1 MTTDARQFASW
12 FRSTTPYIRVH
23 RNRTFV
29 IQFDDDAVAC
39 ETFTSLVHDLAL
51 LNSLGIRLVLVFGT
65 RSSIE
70 KGLHARNLSLQ
81 YHHGLRITDA
91 GAMEC
96 VKQAAGQLSIEIAAR
111 LSMGLGNTPMS
122 NAALRVS
129 TGNFITAKPLGIRH
143 GVDYQYTGEIR
154 RIDTDSIR
162 QKLDAHEI
170 VLIPPLG
177 YSVTGEIFN
186 LSACELAASLAVDLE
201 ADKLIYLMEAVGI
214 CDAQGALIREMTW
227 QEAAAVVPDSPDE
240 AMPRLRYFQ
249 AAIDASRQGVQRV
262 HLIDRRLDGA
272 ILQELFTRDGAGT
285 MISSLPYDVV
295 RKAGID
301 DIGSILDLIEPMERQ
316 GVLVERS
323 REKLELEIEHFTL
336 LERDG
341 VIIGCVAL
349 YPLPDQISAE
359 LACLVVH
366 ADYHKNGR
374 GEQLLSLLEAE
385 AIGAGIKRLFILTTH
400 AEHWFLERGFV
411 NTALDE
417 LPVERKA
424 MYNYQRNS
432 KVLVKNL

>member
-1 MTTDARQFASW
+1 
-12 FRSTTPYIRVH
+12 
-23 RNRTFV
+23 
-29 IQFDDDAVAC
+29 
-39 ETFTSLVHDLAL
+39 
-51 LNSLGIRLVLVFGT
+51 
-65 RSSIE
+65 
-70 KGLHARNLSLQ
+70 
-81 YHHGLRITDA
+81 
-91 GAMEC
+91 
-96 VKQAAGQLSIEIAAR
+96 
-111 LSMGLGNTPMS
+111 
-122 NAALRVS
+122 
-129 TGNFITAKPLGIRH
+129 
-143 GVDYQYTGEIR
+143 
-154 RIDTDSIR
+154 
-162 QKLDAHEI
+162 
-170 VLIPPLG
+170 
-177 YSVTGEIFN
+177 
-186 LSACELAASLAVDLE
+186 
-201 ADKLIYLMEAVGI
+201 MEAVGI